1 MLSLL
6 LLAQISVDQP
16 VVAAPV
22 RDDTQVINLDKQ
34 PKTVPLIK
42 EGKSIP
48 SETEVIEVIEV
59 IADQQEFNQ
68 EEQIIT
74 ARGNVEIRFPRGTLT
89 ANTVQI
95 NLINRLAVAQ
105 GEVVFIRGDQIIRG
119 ERFEYNFFE
128 DRGVIKNPRGEIFQP
143 TVGRDFSPNLASED
157 TIPTQ
162 PLSDRLEANQPLR
175 RVVGR
180 DGYQFV
186 LGSVRDFN
194 LIGEG
199 RSLQSGGNVNRL
211 RFEAAKLDFYPSGWR
226 AEDIRFTND
235 PFSPPELEVRADS
248 ATFRQINEEIGELT
262 TSRSRVVLDQRTN
275 LPILNNRQVFDSR
288 PRRPSVVQFKFDGE
302 ERGGLYVER
311 RIELV
316 NTERVRF
323 AVSPQYLLQKAIFP
337 DSFTVTNSTELDEQG
352 GLFNPAVFGFNTVLE
367 ADVAPRTDVI
377 ATTDLPSLEL
387 SDLNN
392 KLRAK
397 LALIREL
404 GDIERPYLLNFE
416 YNYRER
422 LFNGSLGFQTVQSS
436 IGAVLVSPNIP
447 LGNSGINF
455 SYQVGLQNIQAE
467 SDRLELIGN
476 DPDDDNLTTLV
487 RFQTAASL
495 SRDFYLWQGEALE
508 ATAEAGLRYTPVPVR
523 PFLKLNTGVT
533 GVTSIYGNGDSQPSL
548 RLSVGIQGQVGH
560 FSRPFLDYTGF
571 NLRFSQGIRGDT
583 SPFLFD
589 RFVDTSTIS
598 FGITQQI
605 YGPIRIGVQ
614 SSFSLNQDD
623 EISTD
628 YILEYS
634 RRTYNI
640 YLRYNPVLQ
649 IGSLS
654 LRISDFNWTGNPDP
668 FGGNNIQP
676 VIQGVTR

>member
-6 LLAQISVDQP
+6 LLAEVSLVNP
-16 VVAAPV
+16 VIAA
-22 RDDTQVINLDKQ
+22 QVQSINLDKK
-34 PKTVPLIK
+34 PKTVPLVK
-42 EGKSIP
+42 EDKLTP
-48 SETEVIEVIEV
+48 SDSNVELLDVIEV
-59 IADQQEFNQ
+59 IADRQEFKQ

-74 ARGNVEIRFPRGTLT
+74 ARGNVEIRFPRGVLT
-89 ANTVQI
+89 ANRVQI
-95 NLINRLAVAQ
+95 NLVNRLAVAE
-105 GEVVFIRGDQIIRG
+105 GEVVFTRGDQVIRG
-119 ERFEYNFFE
+119 ERFEYNFFA
-128 DRGVIKNPRGEIFQP
+128 DRGVIQNARGEIFQP
-143 TVGRDFSPNLASED
+143 TLGRDFSPNLASDD
-157 TIPTQ
+157 TIGTQ

-175 RVVGR
+175 RVVSR

-186 LGSVRDFN
+186 VGSVRDFN
-194 LIGEG
+194 LIGG
-199 RSLQSGGNVNRL
+199 GGSLETGGNVNRL
-211 RFEAAKLDFYPSGWR
+211 RFEAAKLDFYPSGWT
-226 AEDIRFTND
+226 AQDIRFTND
-235 PFSPPELEVRADS
+235 PFSPPELEVRADT
-248 ATFRQINEEIGELT
+248 ATFKKINEEIGELT

-275 LPILNNRQVFDSR
+275 LPILRNSLVFDNR
-288 PRRPSVVQFKFDGE
+288 PRRPSIIQLRFDGE

-316 NTERVRF
+316 NSEKVRLSL
-323 AVSPQYLLQKAIFP
+323 SPQYLLQKAIFP
-337 DSFTVTNSTELDEQG
+337 DSFSVTNSTELDKKG

-367 ADVAPRTDVI
+367 AEVAPRTNVL

-387 SDLNN
+387 SDINN

-397 LALIREL
+397 LAFLRKL
-404 GDIERPYLLNFE
+404 GDLERPYLLNVE

-436 IGAVLVSPNIP
+436 LGAILVSPNIP
-447 LGNSGINF
+447 LGKSGINF
-455 SYQVGLQNIQAE
+455 NYQVGLQNIQAE

-476 DPDDDNLTTLV
+476 DPGDDNLTTLL
-487 RFQTAASL
+487 RFQAAASL

-508 ATAEAGLRYTPVPVR
+508 ATAAAGLRYTPVPVR
-523 PFLKLNTGVT
+523 PFLKLNTGVS
-533 GVTSIYGNGDSQPSL
+533 GVTSFYGNGDSQPSL
-548 RLSVGIQGQVGH
+548 RLNVGIQGQVGH
-560 FSRPFLDYTGF
+560 FSRPWFDYTGF

-598 FGITQQI
+598 LGITQQI

-614 SSFSLNQDD
+614 TSLSLNQDD

-634 RRTYNI
+634 RRTHNI
-640 YLRYNPVLQ
+640 LLRYNPVLQ